1 VSAAL
6 QVLARRAGLYALA
19 AWTAVTL
26 NFLLPRLMPGDP
38 ASVMLARFQG
48 QLEPEA
54 LAALRETFG
63 LTDASLWTQYGQYLG
78 HLLRGDL
85 GTSVAYFPAPVS
97 EVLIG
102 ALGWTVLLAGS
113 ALILSF
119 GAGTALGAIVAW
131 RRGGWLDKLLP
142 PVLAFIGSFPYFWL
156 AMLLMAVFG
165 FHLRWAPTRH
175 AYADG
180 LTPGLDPLFLLSV
193 AQHLAL
199 PLATLVLVGIGGW
212 VMAMRATMIG
222 VLGDGPVTWAR
233 ARGLPPHWIL
243 WRVAARSALLPS
255 LTGFGM
261 ALGYVLGGTLLTEII
276 FGYPGQGYLLLQAVQ
291 AQDHPLMQGI
301 FLTITLA
308 VLGANLLVDAV
319 TVALDPRTRR

>member
-1 VSAAL
+1 VTAAL

-19 AWTAVTL
+19 AWAAVTL
-26 NFLLPRLMPGDP
+26 NFLLPRLMPGDA

-54 LAALRETFG
+54 LEALRETFG
-63 LTDASLWTQYGQYLG
+63 LTDDGLFTQYGQYLG
-78 HLLRGDL
+78 HLVQGDL
-85 GTSVAYFPAPVS
+85 GTSIAYFPAPVS
-97 EVLIG
+97 EVLIE
-102 ALGWTVLLAGS
+102 ALGWTVLLAGT

-119 GAGTALGAIVAW
+119 GLGTALGAVVAW
-131 RRGGWLDKLLP
+131 RRGGWLDRWVP
-142 PVLAFIGSFPYFWL
+142 PLLAFIGSFPYFWL
-156 AMLLMAVFG
+156 AMLLLAVFG
-165 FHLRWAPTRH
+165 FQLRWAPTRH

-180 LTPGLDPLFLLSV
+180 LAPGWDPVFLLSV
-193 AQHLAL
+193 GQHLAL
-199 PLATLVLVGIGGW
+199 PLITLVIAGLGGW
-212 VMAMRATMIG
+212 VMAMRSTMIT

-233 ARGLPPHWIL
+233 ARGLPGRWIL
-243 WRVAARSALLPS
+243 WRVAARAALLPS

-261 ALGYVLGGTLLTEII
+261 ALGYVLGGTLLTEIV

>member
-1 VSAAL
+1 MRAAL
-6 QVLARRAGLYALA
+6 KVLARRVGLYAVA
-19 AWTAVTL
+19 AWAAVTL

-54 LAALRETFG
+54 LVALRETFG
-63 LTDASLWTQYGQYLG
+63 LTEAGLWTQYVQYLG

-85 GTSVAYFPAPVS
+85 GTSIAYFPAPVS
-97 EVLIG
+97 EVLLE

-113 ALILSF
+113 ALGISF
-119 GAGTALGAIVAW
+119 TLGTLLGAVVAW
-131 RRGGWLDKLLP
+131 RRGGWLDRWVPPLLSF
-142 PVLAFIGSFPYFWL
+142 VGAFPYFWL
-156 AMLLMAVFG
+156 AMLLLAVFG
-165 FHLRWAPTRH
+165 FQLRWAPTRH

-180 LTPGLDPLFLLSV
+180 LTPGLDPTFLVSV

-199 PLATLVLVGIGGW
+199 PLLTLVLASLGGW
-212 VMAMRATMIG
+212 VLAMRATMIG

-233 ARGLPPHWIL
+233 ARGLPSRWIL

-308 VLGANLLVDAV
+308 VLAANLLVDALA
-319 TVALDPRTRR
+319 VALDPRART

>member
-1 VSAAL
+1 MSAAL
-6 QVLARRAGLYALA
+6 IVLARRTGLYALA
-19 AWTAVTL
+19 AWAAVTL

-38 ASVMLARFQG
+38 ATVMLARFQG

-54 LAALRETFG
+54 LDALRQTFG
-63 LTDASLWTQYGQYLG
+63 LTDAGLLAQYGQYLS
-78 HLLRGDL
+78 HLARGDL
-85 GTSVAYFPAPVS
+85 GTSIAYFPSPVS
-97 EVLIG
+97 EVLLE
-102 ALGWTVLLAGS
+102 ALGWTVLLAGT
-113 ALILSF
+113 ALVVSF
-119 GAGTALGAIVAW
+119 GLGTALGAVVAW
-131 RRGGWLDKLLP
+131 RRGGWLDRWVP
-142 PVLAFIGSFPYFWL
+142 PVLALIGSFPYFWL
-156 AMLLMAVFG
+156 AMLLLAVFG
-165 FHLRWAPTRH
+165 FQLRWAPTRH

-180 LTPGLDPLFLLSV
+180 LTPGWDPVFLLSV

-199 PLATLVLVGIGGW
+199 PLATLVIAGLGGW
-212 VMAMRATMIG
+212 VMAMRSTMIA

-233 ARGLPPHWIL
+233 ARGLPSRWIL

-308 VLGANLLVDAV
+308 VLGANLLVDALV
-319 TVALDPRTRR
+319 VILDPRTRR